1 MLANHSKSIKKITF
15 NNPRAS
21 FNIRRHA
28 GWCVGVGE
36 EKMKRVPSR
45 FGSLAL
51 LYFSRLPVLSYRT
64 VSILILISG
73 IDKLREFMI
82 YCSFSCLFEEYF
94 GTSLSKGKCTGRYN
108 IAKSVQCALDCPISP
123 KKFCIFLFIFY
134 RIAQTNVNPVP
145 SIPSLRCNQR
155 VNKWKENGSLSST
168 LSMEMYFQTD
178 GLRQDNQISTGLYF
192 THTRLDHFSC
202 AKSFALS
209 TYFHIQPSPSLCAW
223 EWVSRQLKTSSRAS
237 AILSALRPL
246 RRMARSLI

>member
-1 MLANHSKSIKKITF
+1 MPLKIWMLANHSKSIKKITF

-94 GTSLSKGKCTGRYN
+94 GTSLSKGKCAGHYN

-123 KKFCIFLFIFY
+123 K
-134 RIAQTNVNPVP
+134 
-145 SIPSLRCNQR
+145 
-155 VNKWKENGSLSST
+155 
-168 LSMEMYFQTD
+168 
-178 GLRQDNQISTGLYF
+178 
-192 THTRLDHFSC
+192 
-202 AKSFALS
+202 SFAYFS
-209 TYFHIQPSPSLCAW
+209 TVPAAVQNFCQRCKFLHFHSFFVFFSYLNC
-223 EWVSRQLKTSSRAS
+223 
-237 AILSALRPL
+237 
-246 RRMARSLI
+246 

>member
-1 MLANHSKSIKKITF
+1 MPLKIWMLANHSKSIKKITF

-155 VNKWKENGSLSST
+155 VNKWKEKGSFRGGICPS
-168 LSMEMYFQTD
+168 
-178 GLRQDNQISTGLYF
+178 RQCRRQCKIFASGVNFSIF
-192 THTRLDHFSC
+192 THFCVFS
-202 AKSFALS
+202 
-209 TYFHIQPSPSLCAW
+209 Y
-223 EWVSRQLKTSSRAS
+223 
-237 AILSALRPL
+237 
-246 RRMARSLI
+246 